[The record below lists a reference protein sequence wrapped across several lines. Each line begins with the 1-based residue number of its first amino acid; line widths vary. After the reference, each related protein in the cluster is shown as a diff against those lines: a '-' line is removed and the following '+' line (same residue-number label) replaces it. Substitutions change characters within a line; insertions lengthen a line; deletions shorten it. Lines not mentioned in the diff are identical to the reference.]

1 MEEKPLMMADTL
13 ILASLSSY
21 RAQLLKKAGLN
32 FLIEGTSFDERE
44 IGKIEKVK
52 TPKELSCFLASA
64 KAKNVSDRFPDA
76 LVIGC
81 DQVLDL
87 EGQIFHKVTSKK
99 EAYQRLCTLS
109 GKTHSLHSAVALF
122 RNGRKIW
129 VEAFSAHMSVRPLSS
144 KFIKRYLAYVGT
156 DVLNSVGVYQIEGEG
171 IHLFEKIDGDFFTII
186 GLPLLPLLVKLRH
199 LGIICD

>member
-1 MEEKPLMMADTL
+1 MKEKTPMVADTL

-32 FLIEGTSFDERE
+32 FFIEGASFDERE
-44 IGKIEKVK
+44 VEKEGKKK

-64 KAKNVSDRFPDA
+64 KAKNVSDRFPHA

-87 EGQIFHKVTSKK
+87 EGHIFYKVKSSK
-99 EAYQRLCTLS
+99 EAHQRLSDLS

-122 RNGRKIW
+122 QNGQEIW
-129 VEAFSAHMSVRPLSS
+129 VEAFSAYMSVRSLSS
-144 KFIKRYLAYVGT
+144 EFIKRYLARVGT
-156 DVLNSVGVYQIEGEG
+156 DVFNSVGVYQIEGEG

-186 GLPLLPLLVKLRH
+186 GLPLLPLLEKLRH
-199 LGIICD
+199 LGIIDG

>member
-1 MEEKPLMMADTL
+1 MDADTL
-13 ILASLSSY
+13 ILASLSFY

-32 FLIEGTSFDERE
+32 FLIEDASFDERE
-44 IGKIEKVK
+44 VEKTTKEK

-76 LVIGC
+76 FVIGC

-87 EGQIFHKVTSKK
+87 EGKVFHKARNIK
-99 EAYQRLCTLS
+99 EAHQRLCELS

-122 RNGRKIW
+122 KNGQKIW
-129 VEAFSAHMSVRPLSS
+129 VEAFSAHMSVRLLSLE
-144 KFIKRYLAYVGT
+144 FIERYLARVGK

-171 IHLFEKIDGDFFTII
+171 IHLFEKIEGDFFTIV
-186 GLPLLPLLVKLRH
+186 GLPLLPLLIKLRH
-199 LGIICD
+199 LGIIDG